1 MTNVTDDAGAG
12 NTTTVTDAPLD
23 PALGEVMRA
32 LDLAIVEWVDEEQY
46 RPLTR
51 LPDWFTGTVSWMSLP
66 FLQHFV
72 DEARRYLHDHLGGVL
87 ASDQFSTQSGDQELL
102 LRARALKING
112 RLVLAIERLEGA
124 SDIRPTL
131 RKARQQALDHEVL
144 TNQAR
149 AIQKPLAALSE
160 AVAALQRVELSDE
173 QRSSVNSLVASL
185 QKLQAAAAPLPAAR
199 KRR

>member
-1 MTNVTDDAGAG
+1 MTNVTQE
-12 NTTTVTDAPLD
+12 VFD
-23 PALGEVMRA
+23 PALGEVMRV
-32 LDLAIVEWVDEEQY
+32 LDLAIIEWVAEEQY
-46 RPLTR
+46 RPLAR
-51 LPDWFTGTVSWMSLP
+51 LPEWFTGTASWMSLP

-87 ASDQFSTQSGDQELL
+87 ASDQFTTQSGDQELL
-102 LRARALKING
+102 LRARALKINR

-124 SDIRPTL
+124 SDIRPVL

-144 TNQAR
+144 TNKAR
-149 AIQKPLAALSE
+149 AIQKPLAAVSE

-173 QRSSVNSLVASL
+173 QRRRVDALVASL